1 MIYER
6 FETMA
11 KSPSKTKKF
20 KKKFSYVDIIV
31 KPPKVV

>member
-11 KSPSKTKKF
+11 KSPSKTKKN
-20 KKKFSYVDIIV
+20 FSYVDIIV